1 MRFITLIKRTY
12 WLSPAQTHI
21 DLAPIWPKHWNK
33 WHSCS
38 SGREGTHWYLKGC
51 TRSSHVYG
59 KFEWNNLALCWIE
72 KVSYVSSITL
82 FTSYSLLS
90 SSCSLPLLIGY
101 QLSYDAAQNHQI
113 EISESKQWRE
123 GLMAWIDP
131 ERFNRGI
138 VTVRIDTEK
147 AFSQSDLK
155 TFAHLEFFL
164 MKKRL
169 LFKYTRTD
177 MLGFYLT
184 SLVKVIQAN

>member
-1 MRFITLIKRTY
+1 MALTNKMCLFFYMFVYNVYLRKLIEQSLYIKVITFGFMRFITLIKRTY

-131 ERFNRGI
+131 GWY
-138 VTVRIDTEK
+138 
-147 AFSQSDLK
+147 A
-155 TFAHLEFFL
+155 
-164 MKKRL
+164 L
-169 LFKYTRTD
+169 LI
-177 MLGFYLT
+177 G
-184 SLVKVIQAN
+184 A